1 MENISRLFQAYL
13 APAIFISAAALLAL
27 SINVRL
33 MGMVSRLREF
43 HRERREAAAAGR
55 VAEAELLADQIIS
68 IEGRAELIRKA
79 FLFTLFC
86 LAGTVVACL
95 FLGLGLYWD
104 YAQVLA
110 GIAISAAILSLL
122 IGTFC
127 YIAEIHV
134 ALSSVREEADF
145 FQLPETRPSGRGRPE
160 NEEPEEG
167 WREQKGRG
175 F

>member
-1 MENISRLFQAYL
+1 MMENIPRLFQAYV

-55 VAEAELLADQIIS
+55 AAEAEVLADQIIS
-68 IEGRAELIRKA
+68 IEGRAELIRRA

-95 FLGLGLYWD
+95 FLGLGLYWN
-104 YAQVLA
+104 YAQVMA
-110 GIAISAAILSLL
+110 AIAISVAILSLL
-122 IGTFC
+122 IGTFY
-127 YIAEIHV
+127 YIAEVLV
-134 ALSSVREEADF
+134 ALSSVREETDF
-145 FQLPETRPSGRGRPE
+145 FRLPEIRVPGGGRLE
-160 NEEPEEG
+160 TDEPDEG
-167 WREQKGRG
+167 WQEQKG
-175 F
+175 

>member
-1 MENISRLFQAYL
+1 MVENIPRLFQAYV

-43 HRERREAAAAGR
+43 HRERREAAATGR
-55 VAEAELLADQIIS
+55 AAEAAVLGDQIIS

-79 FLFTLFC
+79 FLFTLLC

-95 FLGLGLYWD
+95 FLGLGLYWN

-110 GIAISAAILSLL
+110 AIAISVAILSLL
-122 IGTFC
+122 VGTI
-127 YIAEIHV
+127 YYLVEVMA
-134 ALSSVREEADF
+134 ALGSVREESEF
-145 FQLPETRPSGRGRPE
+145 FRFPEVKVSAARKSKR
-160 NEEPEEG
+160 EEPEEG
-167 WREQKGRG
+167 WQEQKD
-175 F
+175 

>member
-1 MENISRLFQAYL
+1 MENIPRLFQAYV

-43 HRERREAAAAGR
+43 HREKREAAAAGR
-55 VAEAELLADQIIS
+55 VAEAEVLTEQIIS

-95 FLGLGLYWD
+95 FLGLGLYWN

-110 GIAISAAILSLL
+110 AIAISVAVLSLL
-122 IGTFC
+122 IGTLY
-127 YIAEIHV
+127 YIAEVLV
-134 ALSSVREEADF
+134 ALSSVREEAGF
-145 FQLPETRPSGRGRPE
+145 FRLPETRASGGGKPE
-160 NEEPEEG
+160 TEGPEEG
-167 WREQKGRG
+167 WREQKD
-175 F
+175 

>member
-1 MENISRLFQAYL
+1 VENIPRLFQAYV

-55 VAEAELLADQIIS
+55 VAEAEVLADQIIS
-68 IEGRAELIRKA
+68 IEGRAELIRKS

-95 FLGLGLYWD
+95 FLGLGLYWN

-110 GIAISAAILSLL
+110 AIAISVAILSLL
-122 IGTFC
+122 IGTFY
-127 YIAEIHV
+127 YIAEVLV
-134 ALSSVREEADF
+134 ALSSVREEAGF
-145 FQLPETRPSGRGRPE
+145 FRLPETRASGGGKPE
-160 NEEPEEG
+160 TEGPEEG
-167 WREQKGRG
+167 WQEQKD
-175 F
+175 

>member
-1 MENISRLFQAYL
+1 MVENIPRVFQAYV

-55 VAEAELLADQIIS
+55 VAEAEVLGDQIIS

-95 FLGLGLYWD
+95 FLGLGLYWN

-110 GIAISAAILSLL
+110 AIAISVAVLSLL
-122 IGTFC
+122 IGTLY
-127 YIAEIHV
+127 YIAEVLV
-134 ALSSVREEADF
+134 ALSSVREEADSF
-145 FQLPETRPSGRGRPE
+145 RLPETGTSGGGKLVTE
-160 NEEPEEG
+160 GPEEG
-167 WREQKGRG
+167 WQEQKG
-175 F
+175 

>member
-1 MENISRLFQAYL
+1 MENIPRLFQAYV

-55 VAEAELLADQIIS
+55 VAEAEVLADQIIS

-79 FLFTLFC
+79 FLFTLLC

-95 FLGLGLYWD
+95 FLGLGLYWN

-110 GIAISAAILSLL
+110 AIAISVAILSLL
-122 IGTFC
+122 IGTFY
-127 YIAEIHV
+127 YIAEVLV

-145 FQLPETRPSGRGRPE
+145 FRLPETRASGGGKPE
-160 NEEPEEG
+160 TEGPEDG
-167 WREQKGRG
+167 WQEQKG
-175 F
+175 

>member
-1 MENISRLFQAYL
+1 MENIPRLFQAYV
-13 APAIFISAAALLAL
+13 APAIFISAAALLVL

-55 VAEAELLADQIIS
+55 VAEAEVLADQIIS

-95 FLGLGLYWD
+95 FLGLGLYWN

-110 GIAISAAILSLL
+110 AIAISIAILSLL
-122 IGTFC
+122 SGTFY
-127 YIAEIHV
+127 YIAEVLV

-145 FQLPETRPSGRGRPE
+145 FRLPGTRALGGGKPETEG
-160 NEEPEEG
+160 PEEG
-167 WREQKGRG
+167 WQEQKG
-175 F
+175 

>member
-1 MENISRLFQAYL
+1 VENIPRLFQAYV

-43 HRERREAAAAGR
+43 HREKREAATAGR
-55 VAEAELLADQIIS
+55 VAEAEVLSDQIIS
-68 IEGRAELIRKA
+68 IERRAELIRKA

-95 FLGLGLYWD
+95 FLGLGLYWN

-110 GIAISAAILSLL
+110 AIAISVAILSLL

-127 YIAEIHV
+127 YIAEVLV
-134 ALSSVREEADF
+134 ALRSVREEAEF
-145 FQLPETRPSGRGRPE
+145 FRRLEIQASVGEKPET
-160 NEEPEEG
+160 EEPEEG
-167 WREQKGRG
+167 WQEQNG
-175 F
+175 